1 MEVEKINEIEK
12 VVASVLERH
21 NDSNERTRI
30 DLMLFNHLCR
40 IMLKILRAI
49 SMPNGHLINVAM
61 KGFGVNHIMKLVSF
75 AAGHILRDIEIY
87 DGYSLDEWHSDL
99 RRAVAYCGNEGKPLT
114 LYLDEYKLVEP

>member
-30 DLMLFNHLCR
+30 DLMLFSR

-61 KGFGVNHIMKLVSF
+61 KGFGVN
-75 AAGHILRDIEIY
+75 
-87 DGYSLDEWHSDL
+87 
-99 RRAVAYCGNEGKPLT
+99 
-114 LYLDEYKLVEP
+114 

>member
-49 SMPNGHLINVAM
+49 SMPNGHLVNVAM
-61 KGFGVNHIMKLVSF
+61 KGFGVN
-75 AAGHILRDIEIY
+75 
-87 DGYSLDEWHSDL
+87 
-99 RRAVAYCGNEGKPLT
+99 
-114 LYLDEYKLVEP
+114 

>member
-61 KGFGVNHIMKLVSF
+61 KIWCESYHETCF
-75 AAGHILRDIEIY
+75 
-87 DGYSLDEWHSDL
+87 L
-99 RRAVAYCGNEGKPLT
+99 RRRPYFKI
-114 LYLDEYKLVEP
+114 Y